1 MERQTSL
8 YTRNFA
14 SMNEHIYVLRYVFIS
29 YYALV
34 HVSHI
39 CINTE
44 AHNAIT
50 ITALEIGVLQCMV
63 E

>member
-1 MERQTSL
+1 
-8 YTRNFA
+8 
-14 SMNEHIYVLRYVFIS
+14 MNEHMCIHTYIS
-29 YYALV
+29 DAHYALV

-39 CINTE
+39 YINME
-44 AHNAIT
+44 AHNVIT